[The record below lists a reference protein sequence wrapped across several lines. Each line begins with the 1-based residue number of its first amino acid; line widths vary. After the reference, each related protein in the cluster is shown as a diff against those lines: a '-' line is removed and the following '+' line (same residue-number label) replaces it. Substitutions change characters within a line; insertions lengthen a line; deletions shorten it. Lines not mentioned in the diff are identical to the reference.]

1 MSRSVTNRVNL
12 SGQIKPLRIF
22 QFVIYNYSQDK
33 RGKLQVGITFA
44 ETLGTRLSGY
54 LMQTMKL
61 EGFEQ
66 NLPDEM
72 SISVIMEKIPSQHKW
87 VNFTYK
93 AIGVIAGEASEDNE
107 VKKIHEDNGHEQ
119 FLFSGL
125 KLKLFEDECES
136 YYHNLMSPKPGCFV
150 VADEMDDPDEMPVP
164 YLVSLSFDEVNA
176 YLEGDEH
183 VYAVEIPP
191 ELYKWTEAF
200 ILSHYVAI
208 KKTKRKL
215 KNWKAQPQ
223 ENSPVQLKG
232 SSNSRSHY

>member
-1 MSRSVTNRVNL
+1 
-12 SGQIKPLRIF
+12 
-22 QFVIYNYSQDK
+22 
-33 RGKLQVGITFA
+33 
-44 ETLGTRLSGY
+44 
-54 LMQTMKL
+54 
-61 EGFEQ
+61 
-66 NLPDEM
+66 
-72 SISVIMEKIPSQHKW
+72 
-87 VNFTYK
+87 
-93 AIGVIAGEASEDNE
+93 
-107 VKKIHEDNGHEQ
+107 
-119 FLFSGL
+119 
-125 KLKLFEDECES
+125 
-136 YYHNLMSPKPGCFV
+136 MSPKPGCFV
-150 VADEMDDPDEMPVP
+150 VADEMDDPDKMPVP
-164 YLVSLSFDEVNA
+164 YLVSLSFDEVHA